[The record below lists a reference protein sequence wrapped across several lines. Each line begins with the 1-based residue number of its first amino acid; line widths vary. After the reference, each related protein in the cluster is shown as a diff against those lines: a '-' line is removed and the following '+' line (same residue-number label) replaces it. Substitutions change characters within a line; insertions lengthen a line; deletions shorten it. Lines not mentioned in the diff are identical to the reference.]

1 MKKFAR
7 ALISFILI
15 SFAYAGTALAIQ
27 VNIDPAGY
35 AGQWTVDYGP
45 AQRGIVVVDL
55 GDPDATTGFHVVTIG
70 GAELFF
76 NVAADGTVT
85 VKNRFAARGGFRTL
99 TFNTTT
105 LKVNPVCYKGNW
117 RVTDEATPNLHGVQ
131 FVTLVPGLRFYSLE
145 VGANGGFFFDIAGD
159 GTVTVQNGIVATGG
173 ALDDSEGAERVGR
186 LKLKDTGRRFG
197 CGQD

>member
-15 SFAYAGTALAIQ
+15 SCAYAGTALAIQ

-35 AGQWTVDYGP
+35 AGEWTVDYGP
-45 AQRGIVVVDL
+45 AQRGMVVVDL
-55 GDPDATTGFHVVTIG
+55 GDPDATTGFHVVSIG

-85 VKNRFAARGGFRTL
+85 VRSRFAARGGFRTL

-105 LKVNPVCYKGNW
+105 LKVDPVCYKGNW
-117 RVTDEATPNLHGVQ
+117 RVTHEATPNLRGDQ

-145 VGANGGFFFDIAGD
+145 VGATGGFFFDIAGD
-159 GTVTVQNGIVATGG
+159 GTVTVQNGLAATGG

-186 LKLKDTGRRFG
+186 LQLKGTGRRFG
-197 CGQD
+197 CGTN